1 MIQILELF
9 GGIGSPR
16 CALRNIGIP
25 VKAIDYVEID
35 EKAVRSYNAMF
46 ADELPYKT
54 QSVVGW
60 NLKPDILIHGSPC
73 QDFSIAGHQG
83 KAKAEDGRI
92 NRGKGADKGS
102 GTRSSLMWETIHIIE
117 QMGEW
122 KPQYVIWEN
131 VKNVLSKYMRVNFN
145 RYLAEMERLG
155 YSNNF
160 EILADVTLLHHI
172 HTGKERAGSM
182 TKKKPDF
189 LRDLDT
195 AIMDEL
201 TGGGIKENAAGLV
214 GTLTQIKEIK
224 QLCGL
229 PFCGYMAKLE
239 TVRPSGVP
247 DEVTV
252 VFAEDVPYRAC
263 NGIEFDVMQEFVEGS
278 RLLLTGKA
286 QTLKDF
292 QSGRLLVY
300 ILADFVAVSEKAVEQ
315 DEVAVR
321 GIIANKPT
329 HRETP
334 RGKRITDITV
344 KVRNELTG
352 GSCYLPCICW
362 QEQADEVEQ
371 WQQGDTVELLGRYQ
385 SRQYEKVLDTDT
397 GEREQRTAYEVSVR
411 LIRRKE
417 EAENEC

>member
-1 MIQILELF
+1 
-9 GGIGSPR
+9 
-16 CALRNIGIP
+16 
-25 VKAIDYVEID
+25 
-35 EKAVRSYNAMF
+35 
-46 ADELPYKT
+46 
-54 QSVVGW
+54 
-60 NLKPDILIHGSPC
+60 
-73 QDFSIAGHQG
+73 
-83 KAKAEDGRI
+83 
-92 NRGKGADKGS
+92 
-102 GTRSSLMWETIHIIE
+102 
-117 QMGEW
+117 
-122 KPQYVIWEN
+122 
-131 VKNVLSKYMRVNFN
+131 
-145 RYLAEMERLG
+145 
-155 YSNNF
+155 
-160 EILADVTLLHHI
+160 
-172 HTGKERAGSM
+172 M

-201 TGGGIKENAAGLV
+201 TGGGIKGNAAGLV

-239 TVRPSGVP
+239 TARPSGVP

-315 DEVAVR
+315 DEAAVR
-321 GIIANKPT
+321 GVIANKPT
-329 HRETP
+329 CRETP

-352 GSCYLPCICW
+352 GNCYLPCICW
-362 QEQADEVEQ
+362 QEQADEAAQ

-385 SRQYEKVLDTDT
+385 SRQYEKVLDTAT

-417 EAENEC
+417 EEENEC

>member
-1 MIQILELF
+1 
-9 GGIGSPR
+9 
-16 CALRNIGIP
+16 
-25 VKAIDYVEID
+25 
-35 EKAVRSYNAMF
+35 
-46 ADELPYKT
+46 
-54 QSVVGW
+54 
-60 NLKPDILIHGSPC
+60 
-73 QDFSIAGHQG
+73 
-83 KAKAEDGRI
+83 
-92 NRGKGADKGS
+92 
-102 GTRSSLMWETIHIIE
+102 
-117 QMGEW
+117 
-122 KPQYVIWEN
+122 
-131 VKNVLSKYMRVNFN
+131 
-145 RYLAEMERLG
+145 
-155 YSNNF
+155 
-160 EILADVTLLHHI
+160 
-172 HTGKERAGSM
+172 M

-201 TGGGIKENAAGLV
+201 TGGGIKGNAAGLV

-315 DEVAVR
+315 DEAAVR
-321 GIIANKPT
+321 GVIANKPT
-329 HRETP
+329 YRETP
-334 RGKRITDITV
+334 RGKHITDITV

-352 GSCYLPCICW
+352 GSCFLPCVCW
-362 QEQADEVEQ
+362 QEQADEPSKYHYFKVYEPKERQ
-371 WQQGDTVELLGRYQ
+371 IMALPFYDRVVQHAINNVLEPIFDKRFISQSYACRKGKGMHAASDTL
-385 SRQYEKVLDTDT
+385 
-397 GEREQRTAYEVSVR
+397 
-411 LIRRKE
+411 KE
-417 EAENEC
+417 WL

>member
-1 MIQILELF
+1 
-9 GGIGSPR
+9 
-16 CALRNIGIP
+16 
-25 VKAIDYVEID
+25 
-35 EKAVRSYNAMF
+35 
-46 ADELPYKT
+46 
-54 QSVVGW
+54 
-60 NLKPDILIHGSPC
+60 
-73 QDFSIAGHQG
+73 
-83 KAKAEDGRI
+83 
-92 NRGKGADKGS
+92 
-102 GTRSSLMWETIHIIE
+102 
-117 QMGEW
+117 
-122 KPQYVIWEN
+122 
-131 VKNVLSKYMRVNFN
+131 
-145 RYLAEMERLG
+145 
-155 YSNNF
+155 
-160 EILADVTLLHHI
+160 
-172 HTGKERAGSM
+172 M

-201 TGGGIKENAAGLV
+201 TGGGIKGNAAGLV

-321 GIIANKPT
+321 GVIANKPT

-334 RGKRITDITV
+334 RGKRITDIAV

-362 QEQADEVEQ
+362 QEQADEAAQ

-385 SRQYEKVLDTDT
+385 SRQYEKVLDAAT

>member
-1 MIQILELF
+1 
-9 GGIGSPR
+9 
-16 CALRNIGIP
+16 
-25 VKAIDYVEID
+25 
-35 EKAVRSYNAMF
+35 
-46 ADELPYKT
+46 
-54 QSVVGW
+54 
-60 NLKPDILIHGSPC
+60 
-73 QDFSIAGHQG
+73 
-83 KAKAEDGRI
+83 
-92 NRGKGADKGS
+92 
-102 GTRSSLMWETIHIIE
+102 
-117 QMGEW
+117 
-122 KPQYVIWEN
+122 
-131 VKNVLSKYMRVNFN
+131 
-145 RYLAEMERLG
+145 
-155 YSNNF
+155 
-160 EILADVTLLHHI
+160 
-172 HTGKERAGSM
+172 M

-201 TGGGIKENAAGLV
+201 TGGGIKGNAAGLV

-247 DEVTV
+247 DEATV

-278 RLLLTGKA
+278 RLLLTGKV

-315 DEVAVR
+315 DEAAVR
-321 GIIANKPT
+321 GVIANKPT
-329 HRETP
+329 YRETP

-352 GSCYLPCICW
+352 GNCFLPCICW
-362 QEQADEVEQ
+362 QEQADEAAQ

-385 SRQYEKVLDTDT
+385 SRQYEKVLDAAT

-411 LIRRKE
+411 LIRRKRQKMSVEHIGKGYVKICVSE
-417 EAENEC
+417 EELENSIAGLSQLKPILQTQVIKGNGRNTKQGIIDAAELGKHFDTAIDAMTMLLAGFKEESEAQNKE

>member
-1 MIQILELF
+1 
-9 GGIGSPR
+9 
-16 CALRNIGIP
+16 
-25 VKAIDYVEID
+25 
-35 EKAVRSYNAMF
+35 
-46 ADELPYKT
+46 
-54 QSVVGW
+54 
-60 NLKPDILIHGSPC
+60 
-73 QDFSIAGHQG
+73 
-83 KAKAEDGRI
+83 
-92 NRGKGADKGS
+92 
-102 GTRSSLMWETIHIIE
+102 
-117 QMGEW
+117 
-122 KPQYVIWEN
+122 
-131 VKNVLSKYMRVNFN
+131 
-145 RYLAEMERLG
+145 
-155 YSNNF
+155 
-160 EILADVTLLHHI
+160 
-172 HTGKERAGSM
+172 M

-201 TGGGIKENAAGLV
+201 TGGGIKGNAAGLV

-315 DEVAVR
+315 DEAAVR
-321 GIIANKPT
+321 GVIANKPT
-329 HRETP
+329 YRETP

-352 GSCYLPCICW
+352 GSCYLPCVCW
-362 QEQADEVEQ
+362 QEQADEAAQ

-385 SRQYEKVLDTDT
+385 SRQYEKVLDATT
-397 GEREQRTAYEVSVR
+397 GEREQRTVYEVSVR
-411 LIRRKE
+411 LIMRVKVEMNSKGEVKAHRIEIPIQGGGGELGQHAVAGLVSLISNLKE
-417 EAENEC
+417 MKTERELEQLLSMVYGWGACCKHCGFLTEKSTDDVMHMAEELAEIESKRIEKETGEAGKA

>member
-1 MIQILELF
+1 MSEVYIRSQNKEKLYRL
-9 GGIGSPR
+9 GGNYA
-16 CALRNIGIP
+16 C
-25 VKAIDYVEID
+25 VEYG
-35 EKAVRSYNAMF
+35 EY
-46 ADELPYKT
+46 E
-54 QSVVGW
+54 
-60 NLKPDILIHGSPC
+60 DIKKKRG
-73 QDFSIAGHQG
+73 G
-83 KAKAEDGRI
+83 AE
-92 NRGKGADKGS
+92 ADKK
-102 GTRSSLMWETIHIIE
+102 RH
-117 QMGEW
+117 
-122 KPQYVIWEN
+122 VICISDGCLE
-131 VKNVLSKYMRVNFN
+131 
-145 RYLAEMERLG
+145 
-155 YSNNF
+155 
-160 EILADVTLLHHI
+160 EIK
-172 HTGKERAGSM
+172 G
-182 TKKKPDF
+182 
-189 LRDLDT
+189 
-195 AIMDEL
+195 
-201 TGGGIKENAAGLV
+201 NAAGLV

-252 VFAEDVPYRAC
+252 VFAEDIPYRAC

-321 GIIANKPT
+321 GVIANKPT

-334 RGKRITDITV
+334 RGKRITDIAV

-352 GSCYLPCICW
+352 GNCYLPCICW
-362 QEQADEVEQ
+362 QEQADEAAQ

-385 SRQYEKVLDTDT
+385 SRQYEKVLDAST

-417 EAENEC
+417 EAQQKAGN